1 VPEVEDGAASVADV
15 EAMAARIIDRATIVK
30 QARVCIGVFE
40 FVAFCCA
47 RRRRL
52 IACLVEGEIDIM
64 NVFAPQLMDAT
75 WAMEPYA
82 TRLILCGSSGC
93 GADGRPI
100 WVPRG
105 WAGASHFM
113 AGVPL
118 GRAAVAAARGSSVA
132 AVFGRLGVQVV
143 PTIADG
149 DCGPDALNIV
159 TGSARSVFN
168 RNALRTEISD
178 TMIANACR
186 PEWQEAFAVC
196 QEHVELGAPPAVA
209 GAAVV
214 VAGTAVAGAAA
225 GQTALEL
232 RREAPAA
239 NLELAVRWATG
250 IPNPTAGM
258 IRRLCA
264 GLTDES
270 ASQIVAL
277 HGQHSNTVANMPSPI
292 TAVAVN
298 GVANRSYRQTR
309 LCQRMMDAR
318 AFVAHAVGQG
328 VDHRTIAG
336 RRLIRP
342 WLQANSASALSKSR
356 LHDAYRYMCRCLEG
370 LGAGHATS
378 IAKRADK
385 PGARGC
391 VLARY
396 RKRAQVHQGRP
407 QKAVPVKDA
416 LYDWFCSIKRSVM
429 TRLPAKLVLGKAQA
443 LMEEWVGEHVQ
454 RGLPAVAGS
463 ISKVWLLRWRRCY
476 GVSLRQ
482 PNRKWSV
489 PRKVLVER
497 LETTWLNVFR
507 VRKFIQLHFGYDP
520 VIENFDQSPFHMNEI
535 GSKQAKSLAIR
546 GCGTVPLKEGH
557 AATRERWTANTM
569 VTSSVVR
576 ARALPPLELMFKAK
590 GGGKTMGPRLRDAVP
605 PWAPWLT
612 VTTSESGSYN
622 EHDVLNY
629 LEAVLE
635 EMHVGRDWRI
645 LLVDAYSAQT
655 TDAVRRCAWHR
666 GYVLCVHG
674 GGTTSILQVNDTEL
688 HQPLKT
694 MYMEFEAADA
704 VQQSRLRPKSCPVPR
719 KEDCIQWMASV
730 WNNPDFHAAVSDGFW
745 KTGLACS
752 LDDTADDH
760 RVVKEAKAFWN
771 EIGIPAKRREAVDIV
786 KAEYTAGRLTWDF
799 HSVSGLVLPFPAA
812 APRYNVQPDDDGS
825 DAGDGDGSASDS
837 DSDEGSEPGDDG
849 DGAAAVSSAV
859 AGSSGSC
866 AIASSS
872 TALEVVPPL
881 LPEEVA
887 QVNDHHRNIDVLQC
901 VLSQVEAAGMDTLA
915 ATVVNC
921 LRAEERKAY
930 GRCQPNPAI
939 ARAML
944 ANRQVESDAIVVGQ
958 SIVQAAVAAA
968 DRQRRHL
975 AALAAEEN
983 RLAAQ
988 SAAMRKASTALE
1000 SVRALRRFDIADLG
1014 QGHPQGGT
1022 RQHVEHR
1029 LEILERVKAKSEP
1042 LPAEL
1047 ENDWGWFKKHWDTVR
1062 LNHYTLP
1069 GKSAWG
1075 ALFRDLM
1082 LGLLDKIAKGERHV
1096 LANFMYEQIRLY
1108 LPMPAIRV

>member
-1 VPEVEDGAASVADV
+1 
-15 EAMAARIIDRATIVK
+15 
-30 QARVCIGVFE
+30 
-40 FVAFCCA
+40 
-47 RRRRL
+47 
-52 IACLVEGEIDIM
+52 
-64 NVFAPQLMDAT
+64 
-75 WAMEPYA
+75 
-82 TRLILCGSSGC
+82 
-93 GADGRPI
+93 
-100 WVPRG
+100 
-105 WAGASHFM
+105 
-113 AGVPL
+113 
-118 GRAAVAAARGSSVA
+118 
-132 AVFGRLGVQVV
+132 
-143 PTIADG
+143 
-149 DCGPDALNIV
+149 
-159 TGSARSVFN
+159 
-168 RNALRTEISD
+168 
-178 TMIANACR
+178 
-186 PEWQEAFAVC
+186 
-196 QEHVELGAPPAVA
+196 
-209 GAAVV
+209 
-214 VAGTAVAGAAA
+214 
-225 GQTALEL
+225 
-232 RREAPAA
+232 
-239 NLELAVRWATG
+239 
-250 IPNPTAGM
+250 
-258 IRRLCA
+258 
-264 GLTDES
+264 
-270 ASQIVAL
+270 
-277 HGQHSNTVANMPSPI
+277 
-292 TAVAVN
+292 
-298 GVANRSYRQTR
+298 
-309 LCQRMMDAR
+309 
-318 AFVAHAVGQG
+318 
-328 VDHRTIAG
+328 
-336 RRLIRP
+336 
-342 WLQANSASALSKSR
+342 
-356 LHDAYRYMCRCLEG
+356 
-370 LGAGHATS
+370 
-378 IAKRADK
+378 
-385 PGARGC
+385 
-391 VLARY
+391 
-396 RKRAQVHQGRP
+396 
-407 QKAVPVKDA
+407 
-416 LYDWFCSIKRSVM
+416 
-429 TRLPAKLVLGKAQA
+429 
-443 LMEEWVGEHVQ
+443 
-454 RGLPAVAGS
+454 
-463 ISKVWLLRWRRCY
+463 
-476 GVSLRQ
+476 
-482 PNRKWSV
+482 
-489 PRKVLVER
+489 
-497 LETTWLNVFR
+497 
-507 VRKFIQLHFGYDP
+507 
-520 VIENFDQSPFHMNEI
+520 
-535 GSKQAKSLAIR
+535 
-546 GCGTVPLKEGH
+546 
-557 AATRERWTANTM
+557 
-569 VTSSVVR
+569 
-576 ARALPPLELMFKAK
+576 
-590 GGGKTMGPRLRDAVP
+590 
-605 PWAPWLT
+605 
-612 VTTSESGSYN
+612 
-622 EHDVLNY
+622 
-629 LEAVLE
+629 
-635 EMHVGRDWRI
+635 
-645 LLVDAYSAQT
+645 
-655 TDAVRRCAWHR
+655 
-666 GYVLCVHG
+666 
-674 GGTTSILQVNDTEL
+674 
-688 HQPLKT
+688 
-694 MYMEFEAADA
+694 
-704 VQQSRLRPKSCPVPR
+704 
-719 KEDCIQWMASV
+719 MASV

-944 ANRQVESDAIVVGQ
+944 ANRQAESDAIVVGQ

-1096 LANFMYEQIRLY
+1096 LANFM
-1108 LPMPAIRV
+1108 